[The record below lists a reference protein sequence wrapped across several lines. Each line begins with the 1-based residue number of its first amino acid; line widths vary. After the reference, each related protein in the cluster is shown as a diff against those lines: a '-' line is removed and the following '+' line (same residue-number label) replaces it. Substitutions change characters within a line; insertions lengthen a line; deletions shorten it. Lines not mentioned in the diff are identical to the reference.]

1 MAIDALASAN
11 TGGQTQTS
19 SGATLAANF
28 ETFLTL
34 LTTQLRNQNPLD
46 PMDTNQFTQQLVQF
60 AGVEQ
65 QLKTNDT
72 LTALLLSSQTAQA
85 GAALNL
91 VGKHVTA
98 FGDTTMMKDGA
109 ASWTLNSPKDGV
121 TAKVTIRDQNGAI
134 VYSGDASLKE
144 GDQPFEWD
152 GRKNDGTKAKDGL
165 YTISVE
171 AKDEAGAA
179 VEVTS
184 EVEGLVD
191 GVDLSTGQA
200 ILLIGDMRVPLG
212 ALKSVQSKR
221 SAELGAANAVQQYV
235 RPFMSR
241 P

>member
-1 MAIDALASAN
+1 MAIDALASLN
-11 TGGQTQTS
+11 GGVQPQSTS
-19 SGATLAANF
+19 GGTLAANF

-72 LTALLLSSQTAQA
+72 LTALLMSSQTAQA
-85 GAALNL
+85 GAALGL
-91 VGKHVTA
+91 VGKYVTA

-109 ASWTLNSPKDGV
+109 ATWTLNSPKGEV
-121 TAKVTIRDQNGAI
+121 TAKITIRDQNGAI
-134 VYSGDASLKE
+134 VYSGDKALKE
-144 GDQPFEWD
+144 GDQDFEWD

-165 YTISVE
+165 YTISIE
-171 AKDEAGAA
+171 AKDASGAA
-179 VEVTS
+179 VQVTS

-212 ALKSVQSKR
+212 ALKSVQAKR
-221 SAELGAANAVQQYV
+221 DDDAAKALAQYA